1 MISIKPIKALSDN
14 YIWLV
19 TTNEG
24 SIVIDPGESKQI
36 IDLIKSNKIDLEGIL
51 ITHTIIMIIR
61 MALKRFSNTKKLK
74 FMVQKIM

>member
-1 MISIKPIKALSDN
+1 MLSIKPIKALSDN

-36 IDLIKSNKIDLEGIL
+36 IDLFLL
-51 ITHTIIMIIR
+51 HTIIMIIR
-61 MALKRFSNTKKLK
+61 MALKRF
-74 FMVQKIM
+74 